1 MYFVMNFQHHND
13 RMYIHYIGQTMTH
26 IICSSWKTKVRISK
40 IWMKNLSVHV
50 VDHEADDQ
58 GCETVLRIVGIAHF
72 VKHKVVLQ

>member
-1 MYFVMNFQHHND
+1 
-13 RMYIHYIGQTMTH
+13 
-26 IICSSWKTKVRISK
+26 
-40 IWMKNLSVHV
+40 MKNLSVHV